1 MMIITGWCCQKWP
14 WWKKVLVLTM
24 KYVCCCCC
32 WLLLHYYTLLL
43 LLFLCSW
50 CTVGGDADEE
60 TCTLF
65 LVVMKIMM
73 INGGDDGDHDDH
85 GGAHDD
91 HDDYDDDDH
100 DDHDDHDGNHDGN
113 HDGHDGHDDHDDH
126 DDRNDDGDYDGGST
140 ISKTTELRF
149 WIATR
154 IHQATAKQQ
163 LNSKVQWKTRAS
175 VTIFSLEITE
185 INCKSKRDKIW
196 KKERHWNVKF
206 KILILELRV
215 FSRSCEF
222 HFSAEFIYTS
232 NRKVELTSEFILFAC
247 FFKFQRIYSEVEC
260 VHVQFLMESVAFF
273 FRLFFLFCL
282 LFSLFFLLAPFLLLQ
297 FAFFFHILFALMPS
311 LVPSSLTRPPSCRL
325 GSADIWIFWARIPC
339 FTDMDNLPVAEP
351 DCDVSF
357 TLAAG
362 ASIGGGMPKLQH
374 RMESLLCHFK
384 HTEILRYE
392 GVVWYRD

>member
-1 MMIITGWCCQKWP
+1 
-14 WWKKVLVLTM
+14 M

-60 TCTLF
+60 ACTLF
-65 LVVMKIMM
+65 LMVMMIMM

-85 GGAHDD
+85 DGAHDD
-91 HDDYDDDDH
+91 HDDHDDD
-100 DDHDDHDGNHDGN
+100 DDHDGNHDG
-113 HDGHDGHDDHDDH
+113 HDDLDDRN
-126 DDRNDDGDYDGGST
+126 DRNDDGDYDGGST

-163 LNSKVQWKTRAS
+163 LNSKVQWKTRSS

-185 INCKSKRDKIW
+185 INCKGKRDKIW

-222 HFSAEFIYTS
+222 HFSAEFIYIS
-232 NRKVELTSEFILFAC
+232 NQKVELTSEFMLCAC
-247 FFKFQRIYSEVEC
+247 NFQISANLLWSWMCPCAVFDGISC
-260 VHVQFLMESVAFF
+260 FLLSFV
-273 FRLFFLFCL
+273 FLFCL

-297 FAFFFHILFALMPS
+297 FAFFFHILFVLMPS

-351 DCDVSF
+351 DCDASF
-357 TLAAG
+357 ILAAG
-362 ASIGGGMPKLQH
+362 ASIHESTNIFWGGMPKLQH